1 MLCIHNN
8 VGEYD
13 NENIDNNN
21 LMVACVGIIT
31 DARKNLSELMSPH
44 SYIAVTSFSY
54 QTILKNCGSF

>member
-1 MLCIHNN
+1 M
-8 VGEYD
+8 GEYD

-31 DARKNLSELMSPH
+31 DARKNLSELMFPH